1 MTAQQLQV
9 DVIANNL
16 ANVNT
21 TGFKKSKANFQDLLY
36 QTLRYPGAAMSTE
49 SEIPTAF
56 QVGLGTRPVS
66 VQKLFTQGD
75 FKMTGNEL
83 DVAIEGHGFFQITLP
98 NGETVYTRDGAFKID
113 SDGTMVNSDGYP
125 LEPEITIP
133 EDAMG
138 ISVGADG
145 TVAVMQAGQTGF
157 TQVGNITLVHFSN
170 PAGLM
175 AIGRNALIETDASGD
190 PVEGTPGLDGLGTLT
205 QGALELSN
213 VNMVQE
219 MVDMIVAQRA
229 YEINS
234 KAIKTSDEMLQTL
247 TNLKR

>member
-56 QVGLGTRPVS
+56 
-66 VQKLFTQGD
+66 
-75 FKMTGNEL
+75 
-83 DVAIEGHGFFQITLP
+83 H
-98 NGETVYTRDGAFKID
+98 TRDGAFKID